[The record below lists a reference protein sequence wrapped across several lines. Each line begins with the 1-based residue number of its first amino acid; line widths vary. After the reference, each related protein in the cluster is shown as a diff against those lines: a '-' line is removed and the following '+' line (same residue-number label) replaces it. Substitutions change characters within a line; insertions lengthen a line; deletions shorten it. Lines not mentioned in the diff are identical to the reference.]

1 MTKPICIAT
10 IRYTKQEVE
19 VHINALKFFL
29 RDPGQYRGP
38 YEKLLKDMMRIKEEM
53 LEKENEALI
62 NRDTEDQ
69 VVDASVCGVCD

>member
-1 MTKPICIAT
+1 MTKPICTAT

-29 RDPGQYRGP
+29 KDPGQYRGP

>member
-1 MTKPICIAT
+1 MQKPICIAT

-19 VHINALKFFL
+19 LHINSLKLFL
-29 RDPGQYRGP
+29 KDSNQYRGP

-53 LEKENEALI
+53 LEKENDAII

>member
-1 MTKPICIAT
+1 MTKPICTAT

>member
-1 MTKPICIAT
+1 MAT

-19 VHINALKFFL
+19 LHINALKYFL
-29 RDPGQYRGP
+29 STIEPNEAERYRKP
-38 YEKLLKDMMRIKEEM
+38 YEKLLKDMKRIKEQM
-53 LEKENEALI
+53 LEKENDAII